1 MVTRLKVADEGQ
13 LGRPGQRQGRLQVVR
28 CADERLGT
36 IEQLFSKD
44 ALLTSKLRGN
54 GKIAAVRANPAPTS
68 AVFYRYL
75 SRFHP
80 AVSPLP
86 SHPHL
91 RMSAPPTPDEFS
103 PAVLTQLRRLQEKY
117 APDGQDLAAYLEGL
131 YHAKYVNYWDYIE
144 LDTLLSLQRPLTNW
158 PDERIFIMYHQI
170 SELYFKLCLCEYEQ
184 IGDLKQPTLGEV
196 ALRLGRINR
205 YFENLIDS
213 FDVMVDGMDKQ
224 QFLDFRMALM
234 PASGFQSVQYRMI
247 EIASTDLANLTD
259 EAKRQALGEASAHDY
274 DQLLGCIYWKAGATV
289 EASGA
294 KALTLIE
301 FERKYTA
308 DLVRHAEAFH
318 DRNVW
323 AVVQRLPEEDRH
335 HPRLLRAMR
344 QLDVSVNVNWPL
356 MHFKSAVRYLQ
367 RNPTDV
373 AATGGTNWREYLP
386 PKFQRRIFYP
396 QLWSKQELEDWGK
409 SWVESVLGKAAAAG

>member
-1 MVTRLKVADEGQ
+1 MRFNRFGCEWFGPPPEIALYKLSILTIFVAG
-13 LGRPGQRQGRLQVVR
+13 PPS
-28 CADERLGT
+28 
-36 IEQLFSKD
+36 LFPPSY
-44 ALLTSKLRGN
+44 LTPLFMS
-54 GKIAAVRANPAPTS
+54 PSPTQE
-68 AVFYRYL
+68 
-75 SRFHP
+75 
-80 AVSPLP
+80 
-86 SHPHL
+86 
-91 RMSAPPTPDEFS
+91 DFS
-103 PAVLTQLRRLQEKY
+103 PAVLAQLHRLQEKY

-131 YHAKYVNYWDYIE
+131 YHAKYINYWDYIK
-144 LDTLLSLQRPLTNW
+144 LDTLLSLQRPLTNI

-184 IGDLKQPTLGEV
+184 IGNLPQPTLSEV
-196 ALRLGRINR
+196 VLRLGRINR
-205 YFENLIDS
+205 YFDNLIDS

-247 EIASTDLANLTD
+247 EIASTSLENLTD
-259 EAKRQALGEASAHDY
+259 EAKRQALGKASAYDY
-274 DQLLGCIYWKAGATV
+274 DELLGCIYWKAGATV

-308 DLVRHAEAFH
+308 DLVRHAEAYH
-318 DRNVW
+318 HRNVW
-323 AVVQRLPEEDRH
+323 AVVQRLPAEERQ
-335 HPRLLRAMR
+335 HPRLLRALR
-344 QLDVSVNVNWPL
+344 QLDISVNVNWPL

-373 AATGGTNWREYLP
+373 AATGGTNWRSYLP

-396 QLWSKQELEDWGK
+396 QLWSAQELEEWGK
-409 SWVESVLGKAAAAG
+409 GWVDSVLEETVGA

>member
-1 MVTRLKVADEGQ
+1 MVRQLKVADEGQ
-13 LGRPGQRQGRLQVVR
+13 LGRPGRLQIAR

-36 IEQLFSKD
+36 TEQLSVKD
-44 ALLTSKLRGN
+44 PLLASKLRGD
-54 GKIAAVRANPAPTS
+54 GKIAAVRTNPAPTN

-80 AVSPLP
+80 AVSPLT
-86 SHPHL
+86 SHPRC

-103 PAVLTQLRRLQEKY
+103 PAVLNQLRRLQAKY
-117 APDGQDLAAYLEGL
+117 APEGQDLAAYLEGL

-196 ALRLGRINR
+196 VLRLGRINR

-259 EAKRQALGEASAHDY
+259 EANRQALGEASAHDY

-396 QLWSKQELEDWGK
+396 QLWSKLELEDWGK
-409 SWVESVLGKAAAAG
+409 SWVESVLGEGAAAG

>member
-1 MVTRLKVADEGQ
+1 MRRNQTSCVWTGAPPLGAPRNLRIIPIFAAAPPRPFHLPLRPAYMPSQPNQDEF
-13 LGRPGQRQGRLQVVR
+13 P
-28 CADERLGT
+28 
-36 IEQLFSKD
+36 
-44 ALLTSKLRGN
+44 
-54 GKIAAVRANPAPTS
+54 
-68 AVFYRYL
+68 
-75 SRFHP
+75 P
-80 AVSPLP
+80 AV
-86 SHPHL
+86 
-91 RMSAPPTPDEFS
+91 
-103 PAVLTQLRRLQEKY
+103 VTQLRRLQEKY

-131 YHAKYVNYWDYIE
+131 YHAKYINYWDYIE
-144 LDTLLSLQRPLTNW
+144 LDTLLSLQRPLTNL

-184 IGDLKQPTLGEV
+184 IGDLAQPTLGEV
-196 ALRLGRINR
+196 VLRLGRINR
-205 YFENLIDS
+205 YFDNLIDS

-247 EIASTDLANLTD
+247 EIASTSLENLTD
-259 EAKRQALGEASAHDY
+259 KAKRQALGEASAHDY
-274 DQLLGCIYWKAGATV
+274 DQLLGCIYWKAGATI

-308 DLVRHAEAFH
+308 DLVRHAAAYH

-323 AVVQRLPEEDRH
+323 AVVLRLPEEDRH

-373 AATGGTNWREYLP
+373 AATGGTNWRNYLP

-396 QLWSKQELEDWGK
+396 QLWTEQELADWGK
-409 SWVESVLGKAAAAG
+409 SWVEQVLQDVMPT